1 MTLAGLVGQQEYFGV
16 AAVAITK
23 SISNRLCVLS
33 ELVGPVSPPRF
44 A

>member
-1 MTLAGLVGQQEYFGV
+1 M
-16 AAVAITK
+16 AVAITK